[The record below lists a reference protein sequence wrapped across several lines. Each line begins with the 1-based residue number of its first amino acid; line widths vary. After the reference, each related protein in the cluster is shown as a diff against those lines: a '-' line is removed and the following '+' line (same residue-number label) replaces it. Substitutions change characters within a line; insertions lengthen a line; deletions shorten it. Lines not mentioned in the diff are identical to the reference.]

1 MGESFSLSPA
11 RATDAILRFVSRT
24 ASGISIAFSCVTD
37 SLITGKNL
45 NTKVLEKIHRI
56 MVKKHQML
64 VPEFDLNSVEESLS
78 KFKLAL
84 LENVGQETFEELYDI
99 RTKVN
104 LDVFKVIA
112 LLYQHPVRI

>member
-1 MGESFSLSPA
+1 MGECFSVSHA
-11 RATDAILRFVSRT
+11 RATDAILRSVSRA
-24 ASGISIAFSCVTD
+24 ASGNSIAFSCVTA
-37 SLITGKNL
+37 SLVAGKNL
-45 NTKVLEKIHRI
+45 NTKVLEKLHRI

-64 VPEFDLNSVEESLS
+64 VHEFDPNSVEESFS
-78 KFKLAL
+78 KFGLAL
-84 LENVGQETFEELYDI
+84 LEHVCQEAFKELYDI